1 MIDYRIG
8 NRIYKLKKSQIAAIE
23 RNVESELDNWV
34 ESQEK
39 SMSSQEYYDLLLRY
53 EKYTEEKL
61 WRK

>member
-1 MIDYRIG
+1 VIDYRIG